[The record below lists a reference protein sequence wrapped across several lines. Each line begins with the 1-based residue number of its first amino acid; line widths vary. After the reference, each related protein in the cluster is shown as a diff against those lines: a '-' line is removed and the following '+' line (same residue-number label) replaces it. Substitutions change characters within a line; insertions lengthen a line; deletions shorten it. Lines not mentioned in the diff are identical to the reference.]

1 MLRNNCVKQSGFAA
15 LLTLSTALVLP
26 AAVQAATF
34 DKADTDIAYRQA
46 AFSMIA
52 INLGDMADMVKGKKV
67 WDEAA
72 FQQRAAQLAQLAPM
86 AEVGFQAADSQHG
99 DTQAKTAVWTDN
111 AEFAAQFKQFI
122 NDTDNLAAVAQ
133 QGDSD
138 QMKKAFGQA
147 AKNCKACHNNFKEK

>member
-1 MLRNNCVKQSGFAA
+1 MIRNNRVKQYGLAA
-15 LLTLSTALVLP
+15 LLTIGTAFTLP
-26 AAVQAATF
+26 ATVQAATF
-34 DKADTDIAYRQA
+34 DKAETDIAYRQA

-52 INLGDMADMVKGKKV
+52 INLGDMADMVKGKKA

-99 DTQAKTAVWTDN
+99 DTKAKAAVWTDS

-122 NDTDNLAAVAQ
+122 SDADNLAAVAQ
-133 QGDSD
+133 QGDRG

-147 AKNCKACHNNFKEK
+147 AKNCKACHSDFKEK